1 MQKKR
6 GIQFFFAILIGWMA
20 LFCLPAGYAYA
31 SQKEADAP
39 LSMDVSYGFDNT
51 AKSDRYLRVT
61 VLLNNDTAPFEGTLE
76 FLTAQSSLEAYQYS
90 YPLSLVA
97 GEKFEQEYYIPLGV
111 RADQMFVSVQDLIIL
126 GIGCISLIIWLGI
139 FIAAKKYDEL
149 FEPLDEKEYALKEL
163 YSMGYFVMEKL
174 KYNYKSR
181 RDRKLRQ
188 DMEVLYEKKYVEY
201 YLRVTYSRAVTYGM
215 LLFVLAFVVYGLSGE
230 MGVLWVM
237 FMFSGVSVYY
247 VMTLAP
253 KKIEARSAALLGD
266 FSEVVSKLALLTNAG
281 MILREAWELTANAGE
296 GIFYEEMQTAVAEM
310 KNGVSE
316 MEAIRRFGIR
326 CMMPEI
332 KKFSA
337 TVIQGIQK
345 GNSELSSMLQ
355 AQSAEVWN
363 LRKQNVRRQGEKA
376 ASKLM
381 IPIFMMFFGIL
392 IMVII
397 PIFSNIGV

>member
-1 MQKKR
+1 
-6 GIQFFFAILIGWMA
+6 
-20 LFCLPAGYAYA
+20 
-31 SQKEADAP
+31 
-39 LSMDVSYGFDNT
+39 
-51 AKSDRYLRVT
+51 
-61 VLLNNDTAPFEGTLE
+61 
-76 FLTAQSSLEAYQYS
+76 
-90 YPLSLVA
+90 
-97 GEKFEQEYYIPLGV
+97 
-111 RADQMFVSVQDLIIL
+111 MFVSVQDLIIL

-363 LRKQNVRRQGEKA
+363 LRKQNVR
-376 ASKLM
+376 S
-381 IPIFMMFFGIL
+381 PISQN
-392 IMVII
+392 
-397 PIFSNIGV
+397 P

>member
-1 MQKKR
+1 
-6 GIQFFFAILIGWMA
+6 
-20 LFCLPAGYAYA
+20 
-31 SQKEADAP
+31 
-39 LSMDVSYGFDNT
+39 
-51 AKSDRYLRVT
+51 
-61 VLLNNDTAPFEGTLE
+61 
-76 FLTAQSSLEAYQYS
+76 
-90 YPLSLVA
+90 
-97 GEKFEQEYYIPLGV
+97 
-111 RADQMFVSVQDLIIL
+111 MFVSVQDLIIL

-253 KKIEARSAALLGD
+253 KKIEARSAALLVKDFFYNEEGD
-266 FSEVVSKLALLTNAG
+266 VNIVSMVVLIGIAVLLAVIFKNNIKDLLDVLFKAISGNA
-281 MILREAWELTANAGE
+281 
-296 GIFYEEMQTAVAEM
+296 
-310 KNGVSE
+310 
-316 MEAIRRFGIR
+316 
-326 CMMPEI
+326 
-332 KKFSA
+332 
-337 TVIQGIQK
+337 
-345 GNSELSSMLQ
+345 
-355 AQSAEVWN
+355 
-363 LRKQNVRRQGEKA
+363 EKA
-376 ASKLM
+376 VS
-381 IPIFMMFFGIL
+381 
-392 IMVII
+392 
-397 PIFSNIGV
+397 

>member
-1 MQKKR
+1 
-6 GIQFFFAILIGWMA
+6 
-20 LFCLPAGYAYA
+20 
-31 SQKEADAP
+31 
-39 LSMDVSYGFDNT
+39 
-51 AKSDRYLRVT
+51 
-61 VLLNNDTAPFEGTLE
+61 
-76 FLTAQSSLEAYQYS
+76 
-90 YPLSLVA
+90 
-97 GEKFEQEYYIPLGV
+97 
-111 RADQMFVSVQDLIIL
+111 MFVSVQDLIIL

-253 KKIEARSAALLGD
+253 KKIEARSAVLLGD

>member
-1 MQKKR
+1 
-6 GIQFFFAILIGWMA
+6 
-20 LFCLPAGYAYA
+20 
-31 SQKEADAP
+31 
-39 LSMDVSYGFDNT
+39 
-51 AKSDRYLRVT
+51 
-61 VLLNNDTAPFEGTLE
+61 
-76 FLTAQSSLEAYQYS
+76 
-90 YPLSLVA
+90 
-97 GEKFEQEYYIPLGV
+97 
-111 RADQMFVSVQDLIIL
+111 MFVSVQDLIIL
-126 GIGCISLIIWLGI
+126 GLGCISLIIWLGI

-253 KKIEARSAALLGD
+253 KKIETRSAALLGD

>member
-1 MQKKR
+1 
-6 GIQFFFAILIGWMA
+6 
-20 LFCLPAGYAYA
+20 
-31 SQKEADAP
+31 
-39 LSMDVSYGFDNT
+39 
-51 AKSDRYLRVT
+51 
-61 VLLNNDTAPFEGTLE
+61 
-76 FLTAQSSLEAYQYS
+76 
-90 YPLSLVA
+90 
-97 GEKFEQEYYIPLGV
+97 
-111 RADQMFVSVQDLIIL
+111 MFVSVQDLIIL

-181 RDRKLRQ
+181 RYRKLRQ

>member
-1 MQKKR
+1 
-6 GIQFFFAILIGWMA
+6 
-20 LFCLPAGYAYA
+20 
-31 SQKEADAP
+31 
-39 LSMDVSYGFDNT
+39 
-51 AKSDRYLRVT
+51 
-61 VLLNNDTAPFEGTLE
+61 
-76 FLTAQSSLEAYQYS
+76 
-90 YPLSLVA
+90 
-97 GEKFEQEYYIPLGV
+97 
-111 RADQMFVSVQDLIIL
+111 MFVSVQDLIIL

-253 KKIEARSAALLGD
+253 KKIEPRSAALLGD

>member
-1 MQKKR
+1 
-6 GIQFFFAILIGWMA
+6 
-20 LFCLPAGYAYA
+20 
-31 SQKEADAP
+31 
-39 LSMDVSYGFDNT
+39 
-51 AKSDRYLRVT
+51 
-61 VLLNNDTAPFEGTLE
+61 
-76 FLTAQSSLEAYQYS
+76 
-90 YPLSLVA
+90 
-97 GEKFEQEYYIPLGV
+97 
-111 RADQMFVSVQDLIIL
+111 MFVSVQDLIIL

-253 KKIEARSAALLGD
+253 KKIEARSAALLED